1 MSDEHNVKEH
11 AIEKAHDSHLEATH
25 DAHKETLLPYTDLFG
40 RRINLPVYTVVFLT
54 LGVVTI
60 IEVAIAEFFP
70 REFFLTVPLLIVLSL
85 AKAILVVLYYMH
97 LKEDS
102 RIFAVALLLPVF
114 VGFVAT
120 FFLLAV
126 PPTGY

>member
-1 MSDEHNVKEH
+1 MSDEHNVNEH
-11 AIEKAHDSHLEATH
+11 AIEATHDSHAEDAH
-25 DAHKETLLPYTDLFG
+25 DAHKETLLPYTDFLG
-40 RRINLPVYTVVFLT
+40 RRFKMPLYTVIFLT
-54 LGVVTI
+54 LGVITVV
-60 IEVAIAEFFP
+60 EVAIAEIFS
-70 REFFLTVPLLIVLSL
+70 RDFFLTVPLLVVLSL

-102 RIFAVALLLPVF
+102 RIFAAALLLPVF